1 MNISVNEMLSI
12 NKRLKFR
19 GEEPTQPQTTAM
31 VTEPQTEETQTGLNA
46 LQMQG
51 KNNIAFQGVNAT
63 KLKNLGLG
71 AMMAMMTLGGA
82 ATMTSCADK
91 VSNYTE
97 VSVDIDM
104 EAITTLIANMQT
116 LMQQMVEQQKVTNQ
130 QNEEMKAFMQEMLT
144 ELKNQSI
151 SSDDFYK
158 TMVTYMVTNEA
169 SHQMI
174 LEQLQANGKTET
186 ESNKILQN
194 IYNLMNQGKYEEAL
208 NKIYEILGQINDTIS
223 VGLDAIMDFQQQ
235 LIDIQKEMLAQGKI
249 TNSQLTD
256 NNNKLDELIAEYKQG
271 NVDANTFYANVY
283 KYMVKDNTNQQIII
297 NMLVKNGMTQSE
309 ANKLLQQLIS
319 DVEAGNETEASAFA
333 EIIAQLGEINETVS
347 NIYSEVQSL
356 AADFASFHSE
366 YTADKKTEF
375 AYLEKLYKQG
385 KMQTSYLKSI
395 QSGIVAMNKNLAS
408 IKADVKSLKT
418 IASDDTKFQALMEQ
432 LKQMNTSSAD
442 YQKIEE
448 MFKLMNMN
456 LTNVIEKSTSD
467 ITGAMKDVNNSI
479 SSFENTYIATEET
492 QNTKL
497 TEISEKLDLL
507 TTFPGADQSAVAD
520 AINGL
525 TDAVNNNTDAVSDKL
540 DTVTAQLDKVLAQLD
555 KLNAQVAKLSADFNS
570 YNKVYTTNWNKVL
583 AKLNDY
589 TQDLAD
595 IKAGIAKGNA
605 SLDELK
611 SSYKTSLTYLN
622 ALQKKADDIEQAIKD
637 LQTAGGNDIDLE
649 EFKAYMKERDEANY
663 NKFVTFMNDTG
674 LAKNVNT
681 IKELLAALNDKIGET
696 KDYSDQLNTII
707 NKLDGIDFTS
717 PDYTSKLN
725 EIIEK
730 LNNFSC
736 NCTCTGNSNTNEGII
751 DDLDHLLS

>member
-1 MNISVNEMLSI
+1 
-12 NKRLKFR
+12 
-19 GEEPTQPQTTAM
+19 
-31 VTEPQTEETQTGLNA
+31 
-46 LQMQG
+46 
-51 KNNIAFQGVNAT
+51 
-63 KLKNLGLG
+63 
-71 AMMAMMTLGGA
+71 
-82 ATMTSCADK
+82 
-91 VSNYTE
+91 
-97 VSVDIDM
+97 
-104 EAITTLIANMQT
+104 
-116 LMQQMVEQQKVTNQ
+116 
-130 QNEEMKAFMQEMLT
+130 
-144 ELKNQSI
+144 
-151 SSDDFYK
+151 
-158 TMVTYMVTNEA
+158 
-169 SHQMI
+169 
-174 LEQLQANGKTET
+174 
-186 ESNKILQN
+186 
-194 IYNLMNQGKYEEAL
+194 MNQGKYEEAL

-456 LTNVIEKSTSD
+456 LTNVIEQSTSD